1 MALPNKVKKLLESA
15 GQLDD
20 YKQCSAY
27 FYKWLRNEFDKQPV
41 SNLIRARAE
50 FIDRLLIKLFH
61 DFALTNH
68 PELAIIAVGGYG
80 RGELHPY
87 SDIDFM
93 ILAEQ
98 SPGEE
103 ISEKIGRFVTLL
115 WDLGLEI
122 GHSVRTIEQALEQK
136 RNDVHFATSLLESRL
151 IFGNHIAFETLKH
164 RIMETPIWRSDEF
177 FLAKVREQQYRHKKC
192 HGTAYNLEPNI
203 KENPGGLRD
212 LQTIIWV
219 AKKHFQAE
227 TLQELINH
235 GYLTH
240 EEYQELLEC
249 LENLWNIR
257 FALHLAAG
265 RSENRL
271 LFDHQPHAAEILG
284 FGSDG
289 KASVERMMKRL
300 FRIMSRVR
308 ELNQMLLAYFEETI
322 LPERSEHTVVELD
335 RNFERI
341 GHQIRVKNPSVFF
354 RRDQLLALF
363 EHIADHPEI
372 TDIYPSTIRSMRQ
385 VRRRLLGDLQDY
397 AACRDA
403 FMRILKHPNGM
414 GRAFTLMHKHGMI
427 AAYLPQWRN
436 IFGQMQFDLFHA
448 YTVDEHTHKVIKN
461 IYRYFDRQSADE
473 FPLCSEIVT
482 RMDKPELLY
491 MAGIFHDIAK
501 GRGGDHSELGAVDA
515 LAFAKLHRLPSSDG
529 KLIAWLVENHLLMSV
544 TAQRKDINDPD
555 VINEFASKVKNER
568 RLDYLYCLT
577 LADIRATN
585 DNLWNDWKNTLLREL
600 YLLTQRALRLGLEN
614 PMDMRDQIR
623 DKKQQ
628 AKQRLLNLGYDELQI
643 DMIWSRFK
651 ANYFT
656 AFSEQQISWHSEH
669 LLQSKDLSQPSVTV
683 SDKPMHGGTQVFA
696 YGPYS
701 GDLFARLVTVIGS
714 KKAQIQHAQVM
725 TTKDGYVIFTFVI
738 LEANG
743 EPLSASRGQA
753 MRKALEQILLDPKKK
768 IRIKKNRSQRFKD
781 FNIKPKIIL
790 RPHARKDR
798 SLIEIQAVDIQGLL
812 TKIAEVFQRESLHI
826 HAARITTVGE
836 RAEDFFVVSNSKYDA
851 LTDEEQV
858 SLHRALYKKLRAE
871 TEASETE

>member
-1 MALPNKVKKLLESA
+1 MALPNKLKDLLEQASK
-15 GQLDD
+15 LDE
-20 YKQCSAY
+20 YKACSQY
-27 FYKWLRNEFDKQPV
+27 FYKWLGNQFDKQPV
-41 SNLIRARAE
+41 GSLIRARAE
-50 FIDRLLIKLFH
+50 YIDRLLIKLFH
-61 DFALTNH
+61 CCNLAH
-68 PELAIIAVGGYG
+68 EPELALVAVGGYG

-87 SDIDFM
+87 SDIDF
-93 ILAEQ
+93 LLLVRNEPAPELC
-98 SPGEE
+98 
-103 ISEKIGRFVTLL
+103 EKIGQFVTLL
-115 WDLGLEI
+115 WDLNLEI
-122 GHSVRTIEQALEQK
+122 GHSVRTREQVLEQK
-136 RNDVHFATSLLESRL
+136 KEDVSFATSLLESRL
-151 IFGNHIAFETLKH
+151 IFGNHIEFEKLKEHILQTPVWGSDDFFIAKRQEQDLRH
-164 RIMETPIWRSDEF
+164 R
-177 FLAKVREQQYRHKKC
+177 KC

-227 TLQELINH
+227 ALEELINH

-265 RSENRL
+265 RNENRL

-308 ELNQMLLAYFEETI
+308 ELNQMLLAYFEQSI
-322 LPERSEHTVVELD
+322 LPDQRQLPVVELD

-363 EHIADHPEI
+363 EHIADHSEI
-372 TDIYPSTIRSMRQ
+372 THIYPSTIRTMRQ

-403 FMRILKHPNGM
+403 LMRLVKHPNGM
-414 GRAFTLMHKHGMI
+414 GRAFTLMHKHGI
-427 AAYLPQWRN
+427 LAAYLPQWRN

-448 YTVDEHTHKVIKN
+448 YTVDEHTHRLINN
-461 IYRYFDRQSADE
+461 IYQYGDKTRVSD
-473 FPLCSEIVT
+473 FPICSEIVT

-491 MAGIFHDIAK
+491 LAAIFHDIAK

-515 LAFAKLHRLPSSDG
+515 LAFARLHQLPTSDG
-529 KLIAWLVENHLLMSV
+529 RLIAWLVENHLLMSV

-555 VINEFASKVKNER
+555 VINEFAGKVKNER
-568 RLDYLYCLT
+568 QLDYLYCLT
-577 LADIRATN
+577 VADIRATN

-600 YLLTQRALRLGLEN
+600 YLHTQRALRLGLEN

-628 AKQRLLNLGYDELQI
+628 AKQRLINLGYDEGQI
-643 DMIWSRFK
+643 DLLWSRFK

-656 AFSEQQISWHSEH
+656 AFSEQQISWHCEH
-669 LLQSKDLSQPSVTV
+669 LLSAEDLSQPSVTV
-683 SDKPMHGGTQVFA
+683 SPEPMHGGTQVFA
-696 YGPYS
+696 YSPYS
-701 GDLFARLVTVIGS
+701 AALFARLVSVIGS

-725 TTKDGYVIFTFVI
+725 TTKDGYVIFSFVI
-738 LEANG
+738 LEVNG
-743 EPLSASRGQA
+743 EPLSKGRGTSIK
-753 MRKALEQILLDPKKK
+753 RALELFMLDPKKK

-790 RPHARKDR
+790 RPHAHADR
-798 SLIEIQAVDIQGLL
+798 SLIEIQAVDIPGLL
-812 TKIAEVFQRESLHI
+812 TKIAQVFQRHQLHI

-836 RAEDFFVVSNSKYDA
+836 RAEDFFVVSNNDYKA

-858 SLHRALYKKLRAE
+858 KIHQALRKKLNADN
-871 TEASETE
+871 EATTA

>member
-1 MALPNKVKKLLESA
+1 MALPNKVKKLLSQAE
-15 GQLDD
+15 QLSD
-20 YKQCSAY
+20 YRDCSSY
-27 FYKWLRNEFDKQPV
+27 FYKWLQNEFSKQPV
-41 SNLIRARAE
+41 SNLINARAE

-61 DFALTNH
+61 DYDLAHESDLAL
-68 PELAIIAVGGYG
+68 IAVGGYG

-93 ILAEQ
+93 LLVSEQ
-98 SPGEE
+98 PSEDVC
-103 ISEKIGRFVTLL
+103 EKIGQFVTML
-115 WDLGLEI
+115 WDLNLEI

-136 RNDVHFATSLLESRL
+136 REDVTFATSLLESRL
-151 IFGNHIAFETLKH
+151 IFGNHIEFEKLKNH
-164 RIMETPIWRSDEF
+164 LIDTPIWRSDEF
-177 FLAKVREQQYRHKKC
+177 FLAKVQEQSLRHKKC

-219 AKKHFQAE
+219 AKKHFRAE

-240 EEYQELLEC
+240 EEYQELSEC

-257 FALHLAAG
+257 FALHIAAG

-271 LFDHQPHAAEILG
+271 LFDHQPNAAEILG

-308 ELNQMLLAYFEETI
+308 ELNQMLLSYFEQSI
-322 LPERSEHTVVELD
+322 LPGAGELPVIELD

-354 RRDQLLALF
+354 RRDQLFVLF
-363 EHIADHPEI
+363 EHIADNPEI
-372 TDIYPSTIRSMRQ
+372 THIYPSTIRTMRQ

-397 AACRDA
+397 AACREA
-403 FMRILKHPNGM
+403 FLRLIKHPNGM
-414 GRAFTLMHKHGMI
+414 GRAFTLMHKHGII

-448 YTVDEHTHKVIKN
+448 YTVDEHTHKLINN
-461 IYRYFDRQSADE
+461 IYKYFDKSKVSE

-491 MAGIFHDIAK
+491 LAGIFHDIAK
-501 GRGGDHSELGAVDA
+501 GRGGDHSELGSVDA
-515 LAFAKLHRLPSSDG
+515 IAFAKLHRFPASDG
-529 KLIAWLVENHLLMSV
+529 KLISWLVANHLLMSV

-555 VINEFASKVKNER
+555 VIKDFASKVKNER
-568 RLDYLYCLT
+568 QLDYLYCLT

-600 YLLTQRALRLGLEN
+600 YLHTQRALRLGLEN
-614 PMDMRDQIR
+614 PMDQRDQIR

-628 AKQRLLNLGYDELQI
+628 AKQRLLNHGCNEDQI
-643 DMIWSRFK
+643 DLIWSRFK

-656 AFSEQQISWHSEH
+656 AFSEQQISWHTEH
-669 LLQSKDLSQPSVTV
+669 LLSCDDLSQPSVAV
-683 SDKPMHGGTQVFA
+683 SNTAMHGGTQVFA
-696 YGPYS
+696 YSPYS
-701 GDLFARLVTVIGS
+701 GSLFSRLVSVIGS
-714 KKAQIQHAQVM
+714 KKAQIQHAQVL
-725 TTKDGYVIFTFVI
+725 TTKDGYVLFSFVI
-738 LEANG
+738 LEVNG
-743 EPLSASRGQA
+743 DPIASNRSQGIK
-753 MRKALEQILLDPKKK
+753 RALDLAISDPKKK
-768 IRIKKNRSQRFKD
+768 IRLKKNRSQRFKD
-781 FNIKPKIIL
+781 FNIKPKIVL

-798 SLIEIQAVDIQGLL
+798 SLIEIQAVDIPGLL
-812 TKIAEVFQRESLHI
+812 TKIAEVFQAHLLHI

-836 RAEDFFVVSNSKYDA
+836 RAEDFFVVSNNEYQA
-851 LTDEEQV
+851 LTDEEQAKI
-858 SLHRALYKKLRAE
+858 HQALRKKLNAE
-871 TEASETE
+871 TE

>member
-1 MALPNKVKKLLESA
+1 MALPNKLKDLLEQA
-15 GQLDD
+15 NELEE
-20 YKQCSAY
+20 YKACSQY
-27 FYKWLRNEFDKQPV
+27 FYKWLNNQFDKQPV
-41 SNLIRARAE
+41 GSLIRARAE
-50 FIDRLLIKLFH
+50 YIDRLLIKLFH
-61 DFALTNH
+61 SFGLAQNPDLALV
-68 PELAIIAVGGYG
+68 AVGGYG

-87 SDIDFM
+87 SDIDF
-93 ILAEQ
+93 LLLVNDDPSEQ
-98 SPGEE
+98 VCEQ
-103 ISEKIGRFVTLL
+103 IGQFVTRL
-115 WDLGLEI
+115 WDLNLEI
-122 GHSVRTIEQALEQK
+122 GHSVRTRAQAIEQK
-136 RNDVHFATSLLESRL
+136 REDVSFATSLLESRL
-151 IFGNHIAFETLKH
+151 IFGNHIEFEKLKDH
-164 RIMETPIWRSDEF
+164 IIQTPVWGSAEF
-177 FLAKVREQQYRHKKC
+177 FTAKRQEQDVRHRKC

-227 TLQELINH
+227 ALEELINH

-265 RSENRL
+265 RNENRL
-271 LFDHQPHAAEILG
+271 LFDYQPHAAEILG

-308 ELNQMLLAYFEETI
+308 ELNQMLLTNFEQSIIPKSQE
-322 LPERSEHTVVELD
+322 LQVVELD

-354 RRDQLLALF
+354 RRDQLLVLF
-363 EHIADHPEI
+363 EHIADNPEI
-372 TDIYPSTIRSMRQ
+372 THIHPSTIRTMRQ

-397 AACRDA
+397 AGCREA
-403 FMRILKHPNGM
+403 FMRLVKHPNGM
-414 GRAFTLMHKHGMI
+414 GRAFTLMHKHGML

-448 YTVDEHTHKVIKN
+448 YTVDEHTHKLINN
-461 IYRYFDRQSADE
+461 IYQYGDKSRAQE
-473 FPLCSEIVT
+473 FPLCSEILT

-491 MAGIFHDIAK
+491 LAAIFHDIAK

-515 LAFAKLHRLPSSDG
+515 LAFARLHQLPTSDG

-555 VINEFASKVKNER
+555 VINEFATKVKNER
-568 RLDYLYCLT
+568 QLDYLYCLT
-577 LADIRATN
+577 VADIRATN

-600 YLLTQRALRLGLEN
+600 YLHTQRALRLGLEN

-623 DKKQQ
+623 DKKHQ
-628 AKQRLLNLGYDELQI
+628 AKQRLINHGFDEAHI
-643 DMIWSRFK
+643 DLLWGRLK

-669 LLQSKDLSQPSVTV
+669 LLEAEDLTQASVDV
-683 SDKPMHGGTQVFA
+683 SVQPMHGGTQVFA
-696 YGPYS
+696 YSPYS
-701 GDLFARLVTVIGS
+701 SGLFARLVTVIGS

-725 TTKDGYVIFTFVI
+725 TTKDGYVLFSFVI
-738 LEANG
+738 LEENG
-743 EPLSASRGQA
+743 EPLSQSRCNGI
-753 MRKALEQILLDPKKK
+753 RRALEITLHDPKKK

-781 FNIKPKIIL
+781 FNIKPKVVL
-790 RPHARKDR
+790 RPHARSDR
-798 SLIEIQAVDIQGLL
+798 SLIEIQAVDIPGLL
-812 TKIAEVFQRESLHI
+812 TKIAEVFQRHQLHI

-836 RAEDFFVVSNSKYDA
+836 RAEDFFVVSNNEYKA
-851 LTDEEQV
+851 LTDEQQV
-858 SLHRALYKKLRAE
+858 KIHQALRKKLNADN
-871 TEASETE
+871 EAANA

>member
-1 MALPNKVKKLLESA
+1 MALPNKVKKLLSQAE
-15 GQLDD
+15 QLSD
-20 YKQCSAY
+20 YRDCSSY
-27 FYKWLRNEFDKQPV
+27 FYKWLQNEFSKQPV
-41 SNLIRARAE
+41 SNLINARAE

-61 DFALTNH
+61 DYDLAHESDLAL
-68 PELAIIAVGGYG
+68 IAVGGYG

-93 ILAEQ
+93 LLVSEQ
-98 SPGEE
+98 PSEAVC
-103 ISEKIGRFVTLL
+103 EKIGQFVTML
-115 WDLGLEI
+115 WDLNLEI

-136 RNDVHFATSLLESRL
+136 REDVTFATSLLESRL
-151 IFGNHIAFETLKH
+151 IFGNHIEFEKLKNH
-164 RIMETPIWRSDEF
+164 LIDTPIWRSDEF
-177 FLAKVREQQYRHKKC
+177 FLAKVQEQSLRHKKC

-219 AKKHFQAE
+219 AKKHFRAE

-240 EEYQELLEC
+240 EEYQELSEC

-257 FALHLAAG
+257 FALHIAAG

-271 LFDHQPHAAEILG
+271 LFDHQPNAAEILG

-308 ELNQMLLAYFEETI
+308 ELNQMLLSYFEQSI
-322 LPERSEHTVVELD
+322 LPGAGELPVIELD

-354 RRDQLLALF
+354 RRDQLFVLF
-363 EHIADHPEI
+363 EHIADNPEI
-372 TDIYPSTIRSMRQ
+372 THIYPSTIRTMRQ

-397 AACRDA
+397 AACREA
-403 FMRILKHPNGM
+403 FLRLIKHPNGM
-414 GRAFTLMHKHGMI
+414 GRAFTLMHKHGII

-448 YTVDEHTHKVIKN
+448 YTVDEHTHKLINN
-461 IYRYFDRQSADE
+461 IYKYFDKSKVSE

-491 MAGIFHDIAK
+491 LAGIFHDIAK
-501 GRGGDHSELGAVDA
+501 GRGGDHSELGSVDA
-515 LAFAKLHRLPSSDG
+515 IAFAKLHRFPASDG
-529 KLIAWLVENHLLMSV
+529 KLISWLVANHLLMSV

-555 VINEFASKVKNER
+555 VIKDFASKVKNER
-568 RLDYLYCLT
+568 QLDYLYCLT

-600 YLLTQRALRLGLEN
+600 YLHTQRALRLGLEN
-614 PMDMRDQIR
+614 PMDQRDQIR

-628 AKQRLLNLGYDELQI
+628 AKQRLLNHGCNEDQI
-643 DMIWSRFK
+643 DLIWNRFK

-656 AFSEQQISWHSEH
+656 AFSEQQISWHTEH
-669 LLQSKDLSQPSVTV
+669 LLSCDDLSQPSVAV
-683 SDKPMHGGTQVFA
+683 SNTAMHGGTQVFA
-696 YGPYS
+696 YSPYS
-701 GDLFARLVTVIGS
+701 GSLFSRLVSVIGS
-714 KKAQIQHAQVM
+714 KKAQIQHAQVL
-725 TTKDGYVIFTFVI
+725 TTKDGYVLFSFVI
-738 LEANG
+738 LEVNG
-743 EPLSASRGQA
+743 DPIASNRSQGIK
-753 MRKALEQILLDPKKK
+753 RALDLAISDPKKK
-768 IRIKKNRSQRFKD
+768 IRLKKNRSQRFKD
-781 FNIKPKIIL
+781 FNIKPKIVL

-798 SLIEIQAVDIQGLL
+798 SLIEIQAVDIPGLL
-812 TKIAEVFQRESLHI
+812 TKIAEVFQAHLLHI

-836 RAEDFFVVSNSKYDA
+836 RAEDFFVVSNNEYQA
-851 LTDEEQV
+851 LTDEEQAKI
-858 SLHRALYKKLRAE
+858 HQALRKKLNAE
-871 TEASETE
+871 TE

>member
-1 MALPNKVKKLLESA
+1 MALPNKVKKLLSQAE
-15 GQLDD
+15 QLSD
-20 YKQCSAY
+20 YRDCSSY
-27 FYKWLRNEFDKQPV
+27 FYKWLQNEFSKQPV
-41 SNLIRARAE
+41 SNLINARAE

-61 DFALTNH
+61 DYDLAHESDLAL
-68 PELAIIAVGGYG
+68 IAVGGYG

-93 ILAEQ
+93 LLVSEQ
-98 SPGEE
+98 PSDAVC
-103 ISEKIGRFVTLL
+103 EKIGQFVTML
-115 WDLGLEI
+115 WDLNLEI

-136 RNDVHFATSLLESRL
+136 REDVTFATSLLESRL
-151 IFGNHIAFETLKH
+151 IFGNHIEFEKLKRH
-164 RIMETPIWRSDEF
+164 LDDTPIWRSDEF
-177 FLAKVREQQYRHKKC
+177 FLAKVQEQNLRHKKC

-219 AKKHFQAE
+219 AKKHFRAE

-240 EEYQELLEC
+240 EEYQELSEC

-257 FALHLAAG
+257 FALHIAAG

-308 ELNQMLLAYFEETI
+308 ELNQMLLSYFEQSI
-322 LPERSEHTVVELD
+322 LPGAGELPVVELD

-354 RRDQLLALF
+354 RRDQLFVLF
-363 EHIADHPEI
+363 EHIADNPEI
-372 TDIYPSTIRSMRQ
+372 THIYPSTIRTMRQ

-397 AACRDA
+397 AACREA
-403 FMRILKHPNGM
+403 FLRLVKHPNGM

-448 YTVDEHTHKVIKN
+448 YTVDEHTHKLINN
-461 IYRYFDRQSADE
+461 IYKYFDKSKVSE

-491 MAGIFHDIAK
+491 LAGIFHDIAK
-501 GRGGDHSELGAVDA
+501 GRGGDHSELGSVDA
-515 LAFAKLHRLPSSDG
+515 LAFAKLHRFPASDG
-529 KLIAWLVENHLLMSV
+529 KLISWLVANHLLMSV

-555 VINEFASKVKNER
+555 VIKDFASKVKTER
-568 RLDYLYCLT
+568 QLDYLYCLT

-600 YLLTQRALRLGLEN
+600 YLHTQRALRLGLEN
-614 PMDMRDQIR
+614 PMDQRDQIR

-628 AKQRLLNLGYDELQI
+628 AKQRLLNHGCNEDQI
-643 DMIWSRFK
+643 DLIWSRFK

-656 AFSEQQISWHSEH
+656 AFSEQQISWHTEH
-669 LLQSKDLSQPSVTV
+669 LLSCEDLSQPSVMV
-683 SDKPMHGGTQVFA
+683 SDTAMHGGTQVFA
-696 YGPYS
+696 YSPYS
-701 GDLFARLVTVIGS
+701 GGLFARLVSVIGS
-714 KKAQIQHAQVM
+714 KKAQIQHAQVL
-725 TTKDGYVIFTFVI
+725 TTKDGYVLFSFVI
-738 LEANG
+738 LEVNG
-743 EPLSASRGQA
+743 DPIASNRAQGIK
-753 MRKALEQILLDPKKK
+753 RALDAAISDPKKK
-768 IRIKKNRSQRFKD
+768 IRFKKNRSQRFKD
-781 FNIKPKIIL
+781 FNIKPKIVL

-798 SLIEIQAVDIQGLL
+798 SLIEIQAVDIPGLL
-812 TKIAEVFQRESLHI
+812 TKIAEVFQAHLLHI

-836 RAEDFFVVSNSKYDA
+836 RAEDFFVVSNNEYQA
-851 LTDEEQV
+851 LTDEEQAKI
-858 SLHRALYKKLRAE
+858 HQALRKKLNAE
-871 TEASETE
+871 TE

>member
-1 MALPNKVKKLLESA
+1 MALPNKVKKLLSQAE
-15 GQLDD
+15 QLSD
-20 YKQCSAY
+20 YRDCSSY
-27 FYKWLRNEFDKQPV
+27 FYKWLQNEFSKQPV
-41 SNLIRARAE
+41 SNLINARAE

-61 DFALTNH
+61 DYDLAHESDLAL
-68 PELAIIAVGGYG
+68 IAVGGYG

-93 ILAEQ
+93 LLVSEQ
-98 SPGEE
+98 PSEAVC
-103 ISEKIGRFVTLL
+103 EKIGQFVTML
-115 WDLGLEI
+115 WDLNLEI

-136 RNDVHFATSLLESRL
+136 REDVTFATSLLESRL
-151 IFGNHIAFETLKH
+151 IFGNHIEFEKLKNH
-164 RIMETPIWRSDEF
+164 LIDTPIWRSDEF
-177 FLAKVREQQYRHKKC
+177 FLAKVQEQSLRHKKC

-219 AKKHFQAE
+219 AKKHFRAE

-240 EEYQELLEC
+240 EEYQELSEC

-257 FALHLAAG
+257 FALHIAAG

-271 LFDHQPHAAEILG
+271 LFDHQPNAAEILG

-308 ELNQMLLAYFEETI
+308 ELNQMLLSYFEQSI
-322 LPERSEHTVVELD
+322 LPGAGELPVIELD

-354 RRDQLLALF
+354 RRDQLFVLF
-363 EHIADHPEI
+363 EHIADNPEI
-372 TDIYPSTIRSMRQ
+372 THIYPSTIRTMRQ

-397 AACRDA
+397 AACREA
-403 FMRILKHPNGM
+403 FLRLIKHPNGM
-414 GRAFTLMHKHGMI
+414 GRAFTLMHKHGII

-448 YTVDEHTHKVIKN
+448 YTVDEHTHKLINN
-461 IYRYFDRQSADE
+461 IYKYFDKSKVSE

-491 MAGIFHDIAK
+491 LAGIFHDIAK
-501 GRGGDHSELGAVDA
+501 GRGGDHSELGSVDA
-515 LAFAKLHRLPSSDG
+515 IAFAKLHRFPASDG
-529 KLIAWLVENHLLMSV
+529 KLISWLVANHLLMSV

-555 VINEFASKVKNER
+555 VIKDFASKVKNER
-568 RLDYLYCLT
+568 QLDYLYCLT

-600 YLLTQRALRLGLEN
+600 YLHTQRALRLGLEN
-614 PMDMRDQIR
+614 PMDQRDQIR

-628 AKQRLLNLGYDELQI
+628 AKRRLLNHGCNEDQI
-643 DMIWSRFK
+643 DLIWSRFK

-656 AFSEQQISWHSEH
+656 AFSEQQISWHTEH
-669 LLQSKDLSQPSVTV
+669 LLSCDDLSQPSVAV
-683 SDKPMHGGTQVFA
+683 SNTAMHGGTQVFA
-696 YGPYS
+696 YSPYS
-701 GDLFARLVTVIGS
+701 GSLFSRLVSVIGS
-714 KKAQIQHAQVM
+714 KKAQIQHAQVL
-725 TTKDGYVIFTFVI
+725 TTKDGYVLFSFVI
-738 LEANG
+738 LEVNG
-743 EPLSASRGQA
+743 DPIASNRSQGIK
-753 MRKALEQILLDPKKK
+753 RALDLAISDPKKK
-768 IRIKKNRSQRFKD
+768 IRLKKNRSQRFKD
-781 FNIKPKIIL
+781 FNIKPKIVL

-798 SLIEIQAVDIQGLL
+798 SLIEIQAVDIPGLL
-812 TKIAEVFQRESLHI
+812 TKIAEVFQAHLLHI

-836 RAEDFFVVSNSKYDA
+836 RAEDFFVVSNNEYQA
-851 LTDEEQV
+851 LTDEEQAKI
-858 SLHRALYKKLRAE
+858 HQALRKKLNAE
-871 TEASETE
+871 TE

>member
-1 MALPNKVKKLLESA
+1 MALPNKVKKLLSQAE
-15 GQLDD
+15 QLSD
-20 YKQCSAY
+20 YRDCSSY
-27 FYKWLRNEFDKQPV
+27 FYKWLQNEFSKQPV
-41 SNLIRARAE
+41 SNLINARAE

-61 DFALTNH
+61 DYDLAHESDLAL
-68 PELAIIAVGGYG
+68 IAVGGYG

-93 ILAEQ
+93 LLVSEQ
-98 SPGEE
+98 PSEAVC
-103 ISEKIGRFVTLL
+103 EKIGQFVTML
-115 WDLGLEI
+115 WDLNLEI

-136 RNDVHFATSLLESRL
+136 REDVTFATSLLESRL
-151 IFGNHIAFETLKH
+151 IFGNHIEFEKLKNH
-164 RIMETPIWRSDEF
+164 LIDTPIWRSDEF
-177 FLAKVREQQYRHKKC
+177 FLAKVQEQSLRHKKC

-219 AKKHFQAE
+219 AKKHFRAE

-240 EEYQELLEC
+240 EEYQELSEC

-257 FALHLAAG
+257 FALHIAAG

-308 ELNQMLLAYFEETI
+308 ELNQMLLSYFEQSI
-322 LPERSEHTVVELD
+322 LPGAGELPVIELD

-354 RRDQLLALF
+354 RRDQLFVLF
-363 EHIADHPEI
+363 EHIADNPEI
-372 TDIYPSTIRSMRQ
+372 THIYPSTIRTMRQ

-397 AACRDA
+397 AACREA
-403 FMRILKHPNGM
+403 FLRLIKHPNGM
-414 GRAFTLMHKHGMI
+414 GRAFTLMHKHGII

-448 YTVDEHTHKVIKN
+448 YTVDEHTHKLINN
-461 IYRYFDRQSADE
+461 IYKYFDKSKVSE

-491 MAGIFHDIAK
+491 LAGIFHDIAK
-501 GRGGDHSELGAVDA
+501 GRGGDHSELGSVDA
-515 LAFAKLHRLPSSDG
+515 IAFAKLHRFPASDG
-529 KLIAWLVENHLLMSV
+529 KLISWLVANHLLMSV

-555 VINEFASKVKNER
+555 VIKDFASKVKNER
-568 RLDYLYCLT
+568 QLDYLYCLT

-600 YLLTQRALRLGLEN
+600 YLHTQRALRLGLEN
-614 PMDMRDQIR
+614 PMDQRDQIR

-628 AKQRLLNLGYDELQI
+628 AKQRLLNHGCNEDQI
-643 DMIWSRFK
+643 DLIWNRFK

-656 AFSEQQISWHSEH
+656 AFSEQQISWHTEH
-669 LLQSKDLSQPSVTV
+669 LLSCDDLSQPSVAV
-683 SDKPMHGGTQVFA
+683 SNTAMHGGTQVFA
-696 YGPYS
+696 YSPYS
-701 GDLFARLVTVIGS
+701 GSLFSRLVSVIGS
-714 KKAQIQHAQVM
+714 KKAQIQHAQVL
-725 TTKDGYVIFTFVI
+725 TTKDGYVLFSFVI
-738 LEANG
+738 LEVNG
-743 EPLSASRGQA
+743 DPIASNRSQGIK
-753 MRKALEQILLDPKKK
+753 RALDLAISDPKKK
-768 IRIKKNRSQRFKD
+768 IRLKKNRSQRFKD
-781 FNIKPKIIL
+781 FNIKPKIVL

-798 SLIEIQAVDIQGLL
+798 SLIEIQAVDIPGLL
-812 TKIAEVFQRESLHI
+812 TKIAEVFQAHLLHI

-836 RAEDFFVVSNSKYDA
+836 RAEDFFVVSNNEYQA
-851 LTDEEQV
+851 LTDEEQAKI
-858 SLHRALYKKLRAE
+858 HQALRKKLNAE
-871 TEASETE
+871 TE

>member
-1 MALPNKVKKLLESA
+1 MALPNKVKKLLSQAE
-15 GQLDD
+15 QLSD
-20 YKQCSAY
+20 YRDCSSY
-27 FYKWLRNEFDKQPV
+27 FYKWLQNEFSKQPV
-41 SNLIRARAE
+41 SNLINARAE

-61 DFALTNH
+61 DYDLAHESDLAL
-68 PELAIIAVGGYG
+68 IAVGGYG

-93 ILAEQ
+93 LLVSEQ
-98 SPGEE
+98 PSEAVC
-103 ISEKIGRFVTLL
+103 EKIGQFVTML
-115 WDLGLEI
+115 WDLNLEI

-136 RNDVHFATSLLESRL
+136 REDVTFATSLLESRL
-151 IFGNHIAFETLKH
+151 IFGNHIEFEKLKKH
-164 RIMETPIWRSDEF
+164 LLDTPIWRSDEF
-177 FLAKVREQQYRHKKC
+177 FLAKVQEQSLRHKKC

-219 AKKHFQAE
+219 AKKHFRAE

-240 EEYQELLEC
+240 EEYQELSEC

-257 FALHLAAG
+257 FALHIAAG

-308 ELNQMLLAYFEETI
+308 ELNQMLLSYFEQSI
-322 LPERSEHTVVELD
+322 LPGAGELPVIELD

-354 RRDQLLALF
+354 RRDQLFVLF
-363 EHIADHPEI
+363 EHIADNPEI
-372 TDIYPSTIRSMRQ
+372 THIYPSTIRTMRQ

-397 AACRDA
+397 AACREA
-403 FMRILKHPNGM
+403 FLRLIKHPNGM
-414 GRAFTLMHKHGMI
+414 GRAFTLMHKHGII

-448 YTVDEHTHKVIKN
+448 YTVDEHTHKLINN
-461 IYRYFDRQSADE
+461 IYKYFDKSKVSE

-491 MAGIFHDIAK
+491 LAGIFHDIAK
-501 GRGGDHSELGAVDA
+501 GRGGDHSELGSVDA
-515 LAFAKLHRLPSSDG
+515 IAFAKLHRFPASDG
-529 KLIAWLVENHLLMSV
+529 KLISWLVANHLLMSV

-555 VINEFASKVKNER
+555 VIKDFASKVKNER
-568 RLDYLYCLT
+568 QLDYLYCLT

-600 YLLTQRALRLGLEN
+600 YLHTQRALRLGLEN
-614 PMDMRDQIR
+614 PMDQRDQIR

-628 AKQRLLNLGYDELQI
+628 AKQRLLNHGCNEDQI
-643 DMIWSRFK
+643 DLIWSRFK

-656 AFSEQQISWHSEH
+656 AFSEQQISWHTEH
-669 LLQSKDLSQPSVTV
+669 LLSCDDLSQPSVAV
-683 SDKPMHGGTQVFA
+683 SNTAMHGGTQVFA
-696 YGPYS
+696 YSPYS
-701 GDLFARLVTVIGS
+701 GGLFSRLVSVIGS
-714 KKAQIQHAQVM
+714 KKAQIQHAQVL
-725 TTKDGYVIFTFVI
+725 TTKDGYVLFSFVI
-738 LEANG
+738 LEVNG
-743 EPLSASRGQA
+743 DPIASNRAQGIK
-753 MRKALEQILLDPKKK
+753 RALDLAISDPKKK
-768 IRIKKNRSQRFKD
+768 IRFKKNRSQRFKD
-781 FNIKPKIIL
+781 FNIKPKIVL

-798 SLIEIQAVDIQGLL
+798 SLIEIQAVDIPGLL
-812 TKIAEVFQRESLHI
+812 TKIAEVFQAHLLHI

-836 RAEDFFVVSNSKYDA
+836 RAEDFFVVSNNEYQA
-851 LTDEEQV
+851 LTDEEQAKI
-858 SLHRALYKKLRAE
+858 HQALRKKLNAE
-871 TEASETE
+871 TE

>member
-1 MALPNKVKKLLESA
+1 MALPNKVKKLLSQAE
-15 GQLDD
+15 QLSD
-20 YKQCSAY
+20 YRDCSSY
-27 FYKWLRNEFDKQPV
+27 FYKWLQNEFSKQPV
-41 SNLIRARAE
+41 SNLINARAE

-61 DFALTNH
+61 DYDLAHESDLAL
-68 PELAIIAVGGYG
+68 IAVGGYG

-93 ILAEQ
+93 LLVSEQ
-98 SPGEE
+98 PSEAVC
-103 ISEKIGRFVTLL
+103 EKIGQFVTML
-115 WDLGLEI
+115 WDLNLEI

-136 RNDVHFATSLLESRL
+136 REDVTFATSLLESRL
-151 IFGNHIAFETLKH
+151 IFGNHIEFEKLKNH
-164 RIMETPIWRSDEF
+164 LIDTPIWRSDEF
-177 FLAKVREQQYRHKKC
+177 FLAKVQEQSLRHKKC

-219 AKKHFQAE
+219 AKKHFRAE

-240 EEYQELLEC
+240 EEYQELSEC

-257 FALHLAAG
+257 FALHIAAG

-271 LFDHQPHAAEILG
+271 LFDHQPNAAEILG

-308 ELNQMLLAYFEETI
+308 ELNQMLLSYFEQSI
-322 LPERSEHTVVELD
+322 LPGAGELPVIELD

-354 RRDQLLALF
+354 RRDQLFVLF
-363 EHIADHPEI
+363 EHIADNPEI
-372 TDIYPSTIRSMRQ
+372 THIYPSTIRTMRQ

-397 AACRDA
+397 AACREA
-403 FMRILKHPNGM
+403 FLRLIKHPNGM
-414 GRAFTLMHKHGMI
+414 GRAFTLMHKHGII

-448 YTVDEHTHKVIKN
+448 YTVDEHTHKLINN
-461 IYRYFDRQSADE
+461 IYKYFDKSKVSE

-491 MAGIFHDIAK
+491 LAGIFHDIAK
-501 GRGGDHSELGAVDA
+501 GRGGDHSELGSVDA
-515 LAFAKLHRLPSSDG
+515 IAFAKLHRFPASDG
-529 KLIAWLVENHLLMSV
+529 KLISWLVANHLLMSV

-555 VINEFASKVKNER
+555 VIKDFASKVKNER
-568 RLDYLYCLT
+568 QLDYLYCLT

-600 YLLTQRALRLGLEN
+600 YLHTQRALRLGLEN
-614 PMDMRDQIR
+614 PMDQRDQIR

-628 AKQRLLNLGYDELQI
+628 AKQRLLNHGCNEDQI
-643 DMIWSRFK
+643 DLIWSRFK

-656 AFSEQQISWHSEH
+656 AFSEQQISWHTEH
-669 LLQSKDLSQPSVTV
+669 LLSCDDLSQPSVAV
-683 SDKPMHGGTQVFA
+683 SNTAMHGGTQVFA
-696 YGPYS
+696 YSPYS
-701 GDLFARLVTVIGS
+701 GGLFARLVSVIGS
-714 KKAQIQHAQVM
+714 KKAQIQHAQVL
-725 TTKDGYVIFTFVI
+725 TTKDGYVLFSFVI
-738 LEANG
+738 LEVNG
-743 EPLSASRGQA
+743 DPIASNRSQGIK
-753 MRKALEQILLDPKKK
+753 RALDLAISDPKKK
-768 IRIKKNRSQRFKD
+768 IRLKKNRSQRFKD
-781 FNIKPKIIL
+781 FNIKPKIVL

-798 SLIEIQAVDIQGLL
+798 SLIEIQAVDIPGLL
-812 TKIAEVFQRESLHI
+812 TKIAEVFQAHLLHI

-836 RAEDFFVVSNSKYDA
+836 RAEDFFVVSNNEYQA
-851 LTDEEQV
+851 LTDEEQAKI
-858 SLHRALYKKLRAE
+858 HQALRKKLNAE
-871 TEASETE
+871 TE